1 MIDTHCHL
9 TEFPPF
15 VLPEILRNAQNQ
27 GVEQLISVSAV
38 FDDWAINQEIAKTYP
53 QVVPAFGIHPLF
65 QENLPENWQEILS
78 GCLKA
83 FPNALIGEIGLDF
96 YRAKDMQQISIFA
109 QQLDIA
115 QAFSR
120 PVSIHCVKAHN
131 ECIALIKKQKFTQ
144 GGFIHGFSGSLQQAN
159 DWIKLGFKIGIGT
172 VLLKPNSRLR
182 KILPQLPKN
191 SWVMESDSPFML
203 PENTP
208 AVLKQIQQT
217 AEELIFN

>member
-9 TEFPPF
+9 TEFSPF
-15 VLPEILRNAQNQ
+15 MLPEILRNAQNQ

-38 FDDWAINQEIAKTYP
+38 FDDWAKNQEIAKTYP

-83 FPNALIGEIGLDF
+83 FPNALVGEIGLDF

-131 ECIALIKKQKFTQ
+131 ECISLIKKQKFTQ
-144 GGFIHGFSGSLQQAN
+144 GGFVHGFSGSLQMAH
-159 DWIKLGFKIGIGT
+159 DWIQLGFKIGIGT

-191 SWVMESDSPFML
+191 SWAMESDSPFML

-208 AVLKQIQQT
+208 AVLKHIQQT